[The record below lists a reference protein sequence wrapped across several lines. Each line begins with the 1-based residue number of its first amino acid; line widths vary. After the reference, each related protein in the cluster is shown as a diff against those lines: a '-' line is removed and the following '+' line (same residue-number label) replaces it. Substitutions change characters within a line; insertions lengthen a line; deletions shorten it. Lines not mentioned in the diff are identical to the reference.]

1 MEKKDKVHTF
11 KNFSTYNV
19 VCDQYKTS
27 IIFPEYFVEGMH
39 VEVWNALGL
48 QNELSLS
55 F

>member
-1 MEKKDKVHTF
+1 MYIPYLDIQKF
-11 KNFSTYNV
+11 
-19 VCDQYKTS
+19 QYIQCCLWYDTS
-27 IIFPEYFVEGMH
+27 IVFPEYFVEGMH